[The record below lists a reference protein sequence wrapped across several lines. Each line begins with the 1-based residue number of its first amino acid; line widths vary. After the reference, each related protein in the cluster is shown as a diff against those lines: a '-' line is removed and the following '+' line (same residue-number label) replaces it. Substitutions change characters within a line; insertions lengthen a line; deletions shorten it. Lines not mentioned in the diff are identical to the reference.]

1 MQLKTKFYFS
11 KLYLLIVIV
20 LVAFSTDSFAQKYS
34 NEFLSIG
41 IGARYQA
48 LGNSSVAVI
57 DDVMAGFWNPAGLA
71 WNDDNKKNVSFGFM
85 HSERF
90 AGVGKHDY
98 FGIAI
103 PLQEKGRTIALT
115 LIRQGIDDIPN
126 TLQLY
131 EADGTINYDNIST
144 FSSVDYGFL
153 TSYAQNIYLHSGDLF
168 IGGNLKVVNRKLGPF
183 AKAWGFGIDLGAQFH
198 RKNWSFAL
206 MGRDISNTFNAWSF
220 DFTEQEKEALQQTNN
235 AIPVS
240 SLEVTRPQLIFG
252 IAYHKDW
259 EKTGIL
265 VETDLTVSFDGKRN
279 TIVSGNPFSV
289 DPSIGAE
296 FHFKK
301 FVFLRAGVNQLQE
314 FTDFD
319 ESKAWTIQPSMGLG
333 LKLFKN
339 LKLDYA
345 FTDIGD
351 TSNKTFSHVFS
362 IILDL
367 NSDYFKQVFKKEY

>member
-1 MQLKTKFYFS
+1 MQVK
-11 KLYLLIVIV
+11 YLV
-20 LVAFSTDSFAQKYS
+20 LTLLLLGSLTTSTFAQKYS

-48 LGNSSVAVI
+48 MGNSSVASVN
-57 DDVMAGFWNPAGLA
+57 DVMASFWNPAGLA
-71 WNDDNKKNVSFGFM
+71 WKEGNEKGIQIGFM

-98 FGIAI
+98 FGITM
-103 PLQEKGRTIALT
+103 PLQDKGRTIGLT

-131 EADGTINYDNIST
+131 EADGTINYDNITT

-153 TSYAQNIYLHSGDLF
+153 GSYAQHIFVHAGDLF
-168 IGGNLKVVNRKLGPF
+168 VGGNLKIVNRKLGPF
-183 AKAWGFGIDLGAQFH
+183 AKAWGFGLDLGAQFH

-220 DFTEQEKEALQQTNN
+220 DFTEEEKQALQATNN
-235 AIPVS
+235 SIPVS
-240 SLEVTRPQLIFG
+240 SLEVTRPQIILG
-252 IAYHKDW
+252 VAYHKDW
-259 EKTGIL
+259 EKVGFLI
-265 VETDLTVSFDGKRN
+265 ETDATLSFDGKRN
-279 TIVSGNPFSV
+279 TILSGNPFSL

-296 FHFKK
+296 FNYKK

-319 ESKAWTIQPSMGLG
+319 NTNTWTVQPSMGIG
-333 LKLFKN
+333 LRLFKN

-351 TSNKTFSHVFS
+351 SENKTFSHVFS
-362 IILDL
+362 VILDL
-367 NSDYFKQVFKKEY
+367 NSNYFKEVFKTKY